1 MKRIVLIFIATACT
15 ALGLYAQ
22 PAPTYTLKSCL
33 EQGLLNNYSL
43 RIVRNEEQVSKNN
56 ATLGNAGYL
65 PTLDLSAG
73 YKGTIDNTETKAR
86 ATGETTKDNGVFD
99 QTLDAGINLNW
110 TIFDGFNITA
120 NYQRLKELERQG
132 ETNTRIAIED
142 LIADQTLDAGINLNW
157 TIFDGFNITANY
169 QRLKELERQG
179 ETNTRI
185 AIEDLIANIAAE
197 YYNYVQQKIRL
208 KNFRYAVSLSKER
221 LRIVEERYHIGNFS
235 RLDYQQAKVDF
246 NADSAQYMKQQEL
259 LHTSRI
265 QLNELMANKDVDQPF
280 IIQDSLINVTASLNF
295 EELWNATLAI
305 NASLLRAEQNNTL
318 ARLDYKKVC
327 SRDYPYVKMNGGYG
341 YTLNKYDISA
351 NSRRSNL
358 GLNFGITVGFN
369 LFDGNRRR
377 ERKNARIAV
386 QNARLEREQLE
397 QALRA
402 DLSNLWQAYQN
413 NLQMLNLERQNLVA
427 AKENHEIA
435 MERYM
440 LGNLSGIEMREAQKS
455 LLDAEERILSAEYD
469 TKLCEI
475 SLLQISGK
483 VARYM
488 E

>member
-1 MKRIVLIFIATACT
+1 MKRTILFFIATICAI
-15 ALGLYAQ
+15 LVLQAQ
-22 PAPTYTLKSCL
+22 SIPVYTLKSCL

-43 RIVRNEEQVSKNN
+43 RIARNEEQISENN

-65 PTLDLSAG
+65 PSLDLSAG
-73 YKGTIDNTETKAR
+73 YKSTLNTTETKIR
-86 ATGETTKDNGVFD
+86 ATGKTAKDNNVFD
-99 QTLDAGINLNW
+99 QTIDAGINLNW
-110 TIFDGFNITA
+110 TLFDGFNITA
-120 NYQRLKELERQG
+120 NYQKLKELKRQG

-142 LIADQTLDAGINLNW
+142 LV
-157 TIFDGFNITANY
+157 
-169 QRLKELERQG
+169 
-179 ETNTRI
+179 
-185 AIEDLIANIAAE
+185 ANIAAE

-265 QLNELMANKDVDQPF
+265 QLNELMANKDVDELF
-280 IIQDSLINVTASLNF
+280 IIKDSLISINKIMNF
-295 EELWNATLAI
+295 DELWNATLEI
-305 NASLLRAEQNNTL
+305 NASLLKAEQNNTL

-327 SRDYPYVKMNGGYG
+327 SRDYPYLKMNGGYG

-358 GLNFGITVGFN
+358 GLNVGVTVGFN

-377 ERKNARIAV
+377 ERRNASIAI
-386 QNARLEREQLE
+386 QNARLEREQVE
-397 QALRA
+397 QSLRA

-413 NLQMLNLERQNLVA
+413 NLQMLNLERQNLIA

-483 VARYM
+483 VTSYLN
-488 E
+488 

>member
-1 MKRIVLIFIATACT
+1 MKRTILSTIAILCAAF
-15 ALGLYAQ
+15 ALQAQ
-22 PAPTYTLKSCL
+22 PVPTYTLKSCL
-33 EQGLLNNYSL
+33 EQGLQNNYSL
-43 RIVRNEEQVSKNN
+43 RITRNEQQVSRNN

-73 YKGTIDNTETKAR
+73 YKGTLDNTDTKVR
-86 ATGETTKDNGVFD
+86 ATGETTSENGVLD
-99 QTLDAGINLNW
+99 HTLDAGINLNW
-110 TIFDGFNITA
+110 TIFDGFNITT
-120 NYQRLKELERQG
+120 NYRK
-132 ETNTRIAIED
+132 
-142 LIADQTLDAGINLNW
+142 
-157 TIFDGFNITANY
+157 
-169 QRLKELERQG
+169 LKELERQG

-185 AIEDLIANIAAE
+185 AIEDLIANLAAE

-208 KNFRYAVSLSKER
+208 KNFHYAVSLSKER

-246 NADSAQYMKQQEL
+246 NADSAKYMKQQEL

-265 QLNELMANKDVDQPF
+265 QLNELMANENVDQPI
-280 IIQDSLINVTASLNF
+280 IIQDSLINVHVRLYF
-295 EELWNATLAI
+295 EELWDGTLQT
-305 NASLLRAEQNNTL
+305 NSSLLKAEQNNTL
-318 ARLDYKKVC
+318 AHLDYRKVS
-327 SRDYPYVKMNGGYG
+327 SRDYPYLKMNGGYG

-358 GLNFGITVGFN
+358 GLNFGLTVGFN
-369 LFDGNRRR
+369 LFDGNRQR
-377 ERKNARIAV
+377 ERRNARIAI
-386 QNARLEREQLE
+386 QNARLERDQLE

-413 NLQMLNLERQNLVA
+413 NLQMLNLERQNLIA

-483 VARYM
+483 VTNYLQ
-488 E
+488 

>member
-15 ALGLYAQ
+15 ALDLYAQ

-86 ATGETTKDNGVFD
+86 ATGETTKDNGVF
-99 QTLDAGINLNW
+99 
-110 TIFDGFNITA
+110 
-120 NYQRLKELERQG
+120 
-132 ETNTRIAIED
+132 
-142 LIADQTLDAGINLNW
+142 DQTLDAGINLNW

-280 IIQDSLINVTASLNF
+280 IIQDSLINVTAALKLRRALERHPANQRLTATCRTEQYPGPSGLQESL
-295 EELWNATLAI
+295 
-305 NASLLRAEQNNTL
+305 L
-318 ARLDYKKVC
+318 ARLPIREDE
-327 SRDYPYVKMNGGYG
+327 
-341 YTLNKYDISA
+341 
-351 NSRRSNL
+351 RR
-358 GLNFGITVGFN
+358 I
-369 LFDGNRRR
+369 
-377 ERKNARIAV
+377 
-386 QNARLEREQLE
+386 RLHPQ
-397 QALRA
+397 Q
-402 DLSNLWQAYQN
+402 
-413 NLQMLNLERQNLVA
+413 V
-427 AKENHEIA
+427 
-435 MERYM
+435 
-440 LGNLSGIEMREAQKS
+440 
-455 LLDAEERILSAEYD
+455 
-469 TKLCEI
+469 
-475 SLLQISGK
+475 
-483 VARYM
+483 
-488 E
+488 

>member
-1 MKRIVLIFIATACT
+1 MITLMKLIMIKNRSIKIILLTVASFTFFSP
-15 ALGLYAQ
+15 LYGRGDGGEA
-22 PAPTYTLKSCL
+22 TLKSCI
-33 EQGLLNNYSL
+33 EQGLQNNYSL
-43 RIVRNEEQVSKNN
+43 RLVRNAEQASKNN
-56 ATLGNAGYL
+56 ATLANAGYL

-73 YKGTIDNTETKAR
+73 YRGNIDNTETKVR
-86 ATGETTKDNGVFD
+86 ATGKTNKENGVFD
-99 QTLDAGINLNW
+99 QTLNAGINLNW

-120 NYQRLKELERQG
+120 NYQKLKELERQG

-142 LIADQTLDAGINLNW
+142 LIAD
-157 TIFDGFNITANY
+157 IT
-169 QRLKELERQG
+169 
-179 ETNTRI
+179 
-185 AIEDLIANIAAE
+185 AE

-265 QLNELMANKDVDQPF
+265 RLNELMANKDVDAPLL
-280 IIQDSLINVTASLNF
+280 IRDSLIDVSTTLNF
-295 EELWNATLAI
+295 DELWNATLQI
-305 NASLLRAEQNNTL
+305 NASLLKAEQNNTL
-318 ARLDYKKVC
+318 AKLDYKKVC
-327 SRDYPYVKMNGGYG
+327 SRDYPYVRMNGGYG
-341 YTLNKYDISA
+341 YTLNKYDIAA

-358 GLNFGITVGFN
+358 GLNFGVTVGFN
-369 LFDGNRRR
+369 LFDGNRSR
-377 ERKNARIAV
+377 ERRNARIAV

-402 DLSNLWQAYQN
+402 DLSNLWQAYRN
-413 NLQMLNLERQNLVA
+413 NLEMLSLERQNLVA

-483 VARYM
+483 VTQYM
-488 E
+488 NL

>member
-65 PTLDLSAG
+65 PTLGLSAG

-142 LIADQTLDAGINLNW
+142 LIA
-157 TIFDGFNITANY
+157 
-169 QRLKELERQG
+169 
-179 ETNTRI
+179 
-185 AIEDLIANIAAE
+185 NIAAE
-197 YYNYVQQKIRL
+197 YYKYVQQKIRL
-208 KNFRYAVSLSKER
+208 KNFRYAVSQAKER

-295 EELWNATLAI
+295 EELWNATLTI

-341 YTLNKYDISA
+341 YTLNKYAISA

-358 GLNFGITVGFN
+358 GLNFGVTVGFN
-369 LFDGNRRR
+369 RFDGNRRR